1 MQPHLLSDGFH
12 CSDLLV
18 REGAASAQIKSVQ
31 DTALSY
37 MAKWIAEWKPTA

>member
-18 REGAASAQIKSVQ
+18 RMGKASASVKNVQ
-31 DTALSY
+31 DQAVNY
-37 MAKWIAEWKPTA
+37 MARWIGDWKPTA